1 MRICEGFFFWSEKRM
16 DDSIVHFFHH
26 CRTQKKVSS
35 DSGIQGNR
43 NLQSS

>member
-1 MRICEGFFFWSEKRM
+1 MRICEGFFSGVKKEWMIPLFTFYI
-16 DDSIVHFFHH
+16 IVELK
-26 CRTQKKVSS
+26 KKVSS